1 MKFAPEIGARTVSI
15 VAVISP
21 AEVVMTTAGC
31 RADRHSAAFRK
42 KTAVNSKEF
51 FSWFGIFQV

>member
-21 AEVVMTTAGC
+21 AEVVMTTTGS
-31 RADRHSAAFRK
+31 RLP
-42 KTAVNSKEF
+42 
-51 FSWFGIFQV
+51 G